1 MVLSAQLETSG
12 PEIDRRSSGR
22 RMLNL
27 RVPGSTTSGSGVPV
41 LIHDMSVSGL
51 LIQTEASMDVGTML
65 DIQLPEVG
73 PQSAT
78 VVWNRDQFFG
88 CEFHEPLSQAGLSA
102 TFLKSSAGLEAR
114 AGTDF
119 IQTEADYADLESDK
133 LPLRTRLTVI
143 IALALAAWA
152 AGIAVYLLI
161 QS

>member
-12 PEIDRRSSGR
+12 PEIDRRISGR

-88 CEFHEPLSQAGLSA
+88 CEFQSPLSKAGLSA
-102 TFLKSSAGLEAR
+102 ALLKSYAGQEAR
-114 AGTDF
+114 TGAETFEGGYPAE
-119 IQTEADYADLESDK
+119 TEK
-133 LPLRTRLTVI
+133 LPRNWRLTI
-143 IALALAAWA
+143 IITLALASWA
-152 AGIAVYLLI
+152 AVMAAYLLI
-161 QS
+161 RS